1 MRSRSVSHWVVI
13 PAAGIGRRMDS
24 DRPKQYLEIAGR
36 SLIELA
42 LRHFLEHP
50 RVRGVVVALDPE
62 DAYWPGLG
70 IQGANPL
77 TTVAG
82 GSQRAHSVLNALDR
96 LAEQAQAHDWV
107 LVHDAARPCL
117 TRTDLDRLLA
127 ALEADPVGGI
137 LASPVHDTIK
147 RAYPSRRIA
156 STVDREVLWHAHTPQ
171 MFRLGALRFALRGC
185 LDTGRR
191 VTDEASAIEHLGLPP
206 RLVRGR
212 SDNIKVTRPEDL
224 ALARYLLDHQGL

>member
-1 MRSRSVSHWVVI
+1 MSARVVSHWVVI
-13 PAAGIGRRMDS
+13 PAAGVGRRMGT
-24 DRPKQYLEIAGR
+24 DRPKQYLEMAG
-36 SLIELA
+36 STVIELA
-42 LRHFLEHP
+42 LRHFLAHP
-50 RVRGVVVALDPE
+50 RIRGIVVALDPE
-62 DAYWPGLG
+62 DPYWPALNIRGV
-70 IQGANPL
+70 NPL

-117 TRTDLDRLLA
+117 TRTDLDRLLG
-127 ALEADPVGGI
+127 ALDPDPVGGI
-137 LASPVHDTIK
+137 LAAPVRDTIK
-147 RAYPSRRIA
+147 RACPSRRIA
-156 STVDREVLWHAHTPQ
+156 RTVDRQGLWHAYTPQ

-185 LDTGRR
+185 LDAGLP
-191 VTDEASAIEHLGLPP
+191 VTDEASAIEQLGLPP

-224 ALARYLLDHQGL
+224 ALARYLLAHQGL